1 MENYFNVELLYES
14 VKILGHGV
22 GFGFACSVVLTFTS
36 YTIGKCISLLK
47 H

>member
-1 MENYFNVELLYES
+1 MENYLNVEFLYEI
-14 VKILGHGV
+14 VEILGYGV